1 MVKTLLVPATRPDE
15 PSPWWLKGGAIFIGV
30 LGFSSL
36 IGAVALAVSGFYL
49 EIMVESLDTQEICAE
64 DPDPEECEAVFEA
77 ILQIS
82 EMKLWD
88 VGAAFSALLFLLSIP
103 TAIIMWNAE
112 DRDMALKL
120 AWVWISIHAISQL
133 YITHTTME
141 WMDNFYDSIPSEQL
155 ALVSVFQSVASYGG
169 VILCEFS
176 LAAGLALISYQT
188 RPPTSLEVPSAFH
201 TVEQE

>member
-36 IGAVALAVSGFYL
+36 IGAVALALSGFYL

-77 ILQIS
+77 ILQMS

-112 DRDMALKL
+112 DRDMALRNQHLRNVTLDACACL
-120 AWVWISIHAISQL
+120 ACFINPIH
-133 YITHTTME
+133 
-141 WMDNFYDSIPSEQL
+141 
-155 ALVSVFQSVASYGG
+155 
-169 VILCEFS
+169 
-176 LAAGLALISYQT
+176 T
-188 RPPTSLEVPSAFH
+188 RSKNLHF
-201 TVEQE
+201 

>member
-1 MVKTLLVPATRPDE
+1 
-15 PSPWWLKGGAIFIGV
+15 
-30 LGFSSL
+30 
-36 IGAVALAVSGFYL
+36 
-49 EIMVESLDTQEICAE
+49 
-64 DPDPEECEAVFEA
+64 
-77 ILQIS
+77 
-82 EMKLWD
+82 MKLWD

-103 TAIIMWNAE
+103 TAIIMWNAQ

-133 YITHTTME
+133 YITHTTMQ

-155 ALVSVFQSVASYGG
+155 AWVSVFQAVASYGG

-188 RPPTSLEVPSAFH
+188 RPPTSLELPSAFH